1 MLYGAETWTLTEHEK
16 RRLDGSYTRMLR
28 VVQNKSWKDK
38 VKNVDLY
45 GGLPR
50 LSDVIKKR
58 RLRLAGHAYRRSE
71 EIVSKLVLW
80 KPTHGYTCRGRPKLS
95 FHQMLKRE
103 AGVENIEELGTLMKD
118 RDVWRKVVEGV
129 ASVSSSV
136 SYTVTTWWWS
146 KICCSNMCKNIVCK
160 QKYIHIYITV
170 KVTYIKKIA

>member
-1 MLYGAETWTLTEHEK
+1 MRKAIAWRAIREMDNIWKSSLNKTQKTRIFKASVESILLYGAETWTLTENEK
-16 RRLDGSYTRMLR
+16 RRLGGSYTRMLR
-28 VVQNKSWKDK
+28 VVLNRSWKDK
-38 VKNVDLY
+38 VKSVDLY

-95 FHQMLKRE
+95 FHQMLKKD

-136 SYTVTTWWWS
+136 SYTVTT
-146 KICCSNMCKNIVCK
+146 
-160 QKYIHIYITV
+160 
-170 KVTYIKKIA
+170 